1 MKKIMNKITM
11 VMAIG
16 LSLVG
21 MAACSDPDDALTSV
35 EFNRLFSPTNM
46 EAKVQNTT
54 GVKVTWFAL
63 SAADQCQVEIYAD
76 DPDMTF
82 SGTPVLQKAI
92 NPEGGEQGARS
103 ECTWRLSPGT
113 LEGETVYSI
122 RIKAI
127 GKNMESKWAATTF
140 ETGTEQIFDN
150 VPTANITKTS
160 VTLTWPAG
168 VAVTKIDV
176 QKSGEV
182 VQTHTLTA
190 DEIAAGQA
198 TIAGLNVESTYTF
211 YIYNGEKQRG
221 KIQVQTLP
229 NYTPVTTCQ
238 EIIDAIAAAEAGE
251 VIMLTENAVYD
262 FSAME
267 SPTTSITIDKDIV
280 LNTNNGATIK
290 GVYFQIFNGA
300 SLELANITLD
310 GTGGSGD
317 QAFAYKEAG
326 NYAKLHIHDAEIKNY
341 TKGFFYINVAAL
353 IDNITIENC
362 LIHDIECSGGD
373 MFDSRAGG
381 YNAFNLKNS
390 TIYNSAASRDFIR
403 MDDKSSSIS
412 ATPVITVDHCTLYN
426 VGNGN
431 ANYRLLY
438 VRFQGNTINW
448 TNNVV
453 SGFCN
458 KRGFSEQKNTAIP
471 TFSKNFYHNT
481 KNLTKE
487 GDNAET
493 KDGAVTIKFYDS
505 EGTEIADDPFTDAAN
520 GNFTITNEKIKD
532 EEAGDPRWIK

>member
-1 MKKIMNKITM
+1 MNKLTM

-21 MAACSDPDDALTSV
+21 MTACSDPDGAITSV

-54 GVKVTWFAL
+54 GVKLTWFAI
-63 SAADQCQVEIYAD
+63 SAAEQYQIEIYAD
-76 DPDMTF
+76 DANMSF
-82 SGTPVLQKAI
+82 SGTPAYQNTIK
-92 NPEGGEQGARS
+92 PTESEQAARS
-103 ECTWRLSPGT
+103 ECTWRLDPGT
-113 LEGETVYSI
+113 LEGETTYSV
-122 RIKAI
+122 RLKAV
-127 GKNMESKWAATTF
+127 GESNESKWAATTF
-140 ETGTEQIFDN
+140 ETGTEQIFYN

-182 VQTHTLTA
+182 VQTHALTA
-190 DEIAAGQA
+190 DEIAAGSA
-198 TIAGLNVESTYTF
+198 TITDLKVESTYTF

-229 NYTPVTTCQ
+229 NYTPVASCQ

-262 FSAME
+262 FSALE
-267 SPTTSITIDKDIV
+267 TPVTSISIDKDIV
-280 LNTNNGATIK
+280 LNTNNKATIK
-290 GVYFQIFNGA
+290 GVYFQILNGA
-300 SLELANITLD
+300 SLEIANVTLD

-317 QAFAYKEAG
+317 QAFSYKDAG

-373 MFDSRAGG
+373 MFDCRAGG

-403 MDDKSSSIS
+403 MDNSSSTIS

-426 VGNGN
+426 VGSGN

-438 VRFQGNTINW
+438 VRFAGSNTINW

-453 SGFCN
+453 SGFIN
-458 KRGFSEQKNTAIP
+458 KRGFANQANTAIP
-471 TFSKNFYHNT
+471 TFQNNFYFNT
-481 KNLTKE
+481 VNLVS
-487 GDNAET
+487 A
-493 KDGAVTIKFYDS
+493 GATADASITFFDAD
-505 EGTEIADDPFTDAAN
+505 GTELAADPFQDAAN
-520 GNFTITNEKIKD
+520 GNFTITSEKVKD
-532 EEAGDPRWIK
+532 KEAGDPRWIK